1 MNCERVTL
9 EKLSFGASGAD
20 FIVKIDPNDDLTPDE
35 VGDLIEYF
43 KASVYVRSDNEE
55 RKNSSEKPNDSGKA
69 DSDGSGFIRLCCIL
83 AVSHNLDD
91 ITVAAPKNSQTA
103 CIRLMIT
110 IFIFWLNPIY
120 PNADVDMLNEQ
131 KYFHFKAK

>member
-55 RKNSSEKPNDSGKA
+55 RKN
-69 DSDGSGFIRLCCIL
+69 
-83 AVSHNLDD
+83 
-91 ITVAAPKNSQTA
+91 
-103 CIRLMIT
+103 
-110 IFIFWLNPIY
+110 
-120 PNADVDMLNEQ
+120 
-131 KYFHFKAK
+131 